1 MSAKDRLAAQTDEM
15 NFMEKEKTC
24 GTCIRCGVIDQGD
37 MCQCRKDGKYHKFYD
52 EACDQH
58 KEAKR

>member
-15 NFMEKEKTC
+15 NFIEDEKTC

-37 MCQCRKDGKYHKFYD
+37 MCQCRKDGKYHKYYD
-52 EACDQH
+52 EACNEH
-58 KEAKR
+58 KEVRI

>member
-1 MSAKDRLAAQTDEM
+1 MSEEHKLAAQTDKM
-15 NFMEKEKTC
+15 NFMGKERIC
-24 GTCIRCGVIDQGD
+24 AECIYCGVIDQGD

-52 EACDQH
+52 EACDEH

>member
-15 NFMEKEKTC
+15 NFIEREKTC

-52 EACDQH
+52 EACNEH
-58 KEAKR
+58 KFSK

>member
-24 GTCIRCGVIDQGD
+24 GTCVYSGVVDQGD

-52 EACDQH
+52 EACDEH